1 MARVTKKAVKKKT
14 AKKKAVKKKAVKRK
28 SPASKKKSA
37 RPKMK
42 RTKTKSARSR
52 KKMDPVTLAVLS
64 KRFES
69 ITTKMANTLLRTG
82 RSGVLNLAKDF
93 STSIVTRDCEL
104 LTGAETLPIHV
115 LSGADLMARAMMD
128 LHPELRRGDAFLH
141 NSPYHGCSHP
151 ADHTILVP
159 VIDEKGEHH
168 FTVWVKAHQADCG
181 NGQPTTYMGHARD
194 VYEEGALIFP
204 AVKVQEDYE
213 DIEDVIRMCQMRIRV
228 PVQWRGDFLAMIGA
242 ARIGEREVLQMAV
255 EYGWDTLHTFAEEW
269 FDYSEKVM
277 ISAVKK
283 MPSGSATATS
293 THDPVPGTPPEGIPI
308 KVKVSIDGK
317 DARIEVDLRDNPDAM
332 PCGLNLSEACA
343 RTGAMIAVFNS
354 IEDPVPTNAGSFRRL
369 KVHIREGCVAGGGKH
384 PTSMSVATT
393 NLADRVTNP
402 TQRAFSKIKDGLG
415 LAECG
420 PIFPASL
427 GVISGVDPRNGDE
440 PFVNQIFLFDTGGAA
455 AAKTDAWLTICH
467 AGNSGMCFID
477 SVELD
482 ELHFPFLVDERR
494 LVRDTEGAGRTIG
507 APSGYCEYGPVG
519 GGELEVVYVADG
531 AINNAKGTLG
541 GLDGARIRNYHRRG
555 DGELVELPACEDIVL
570 KPGEKIVSY
579 SAGGGGYGPPVE
591 RPAAQVRYDVE
602 EGWISKERAREI
614 YGLVLSEDGSVNEA
628 ATAARRKELAGA

>member
-1 MARVTKKAVKKKT
+1 MMRAKTKVKGKSKKAEKRNLTGKGG
-14 AKKKAVKKKAVKRK
+14 KKAG
-28 SPASKKKSA
+28 
-37 RPKMK
+37 
-42 RTKTKSARSR
+42 
-52 KKMDPVTLAVLS
+52 MDPVTLAVLS

-115 LSGADLMARAMMD
+115 LSGADLMARSMMD
-128 LHPELRRGDAFLH
+128 LHPVLRRGDAFLH

-151 ADHTILVP
+151 ADHTILIP
-159 VIDEKGEHH
+159 VIDKKGVHH

-204 AVKVQEDYE
+204 AVKVQENFE
-213 DIEDVIRMCQMRIRV
+213 DIEDIIRMCQMRIRV
-228 PVQWRGDFLAMIGA
+228 PVQWRGDYLAMIGA
-242 ARIGEREVLQMAV
+242 ARIGEREVLAMAD
-255 EYGWDTLHTFAEEW
+255 EYGWETLHTFSEEW

-277 ISAVKK
+277 IAAIKK
-283 MPSGSATATS
+283 MPGGSATATS
-293 THDPVPGTPPEGIPI
+293 THDPVPGTPEEGIRI
-308 KVKVSIDGK
+308 KVEVKIDSK
-317 DARIEVDLRDNPDAM
+317 KARIEVDLRDNPDAM

-343 RTGAMIAVFNS
+343 RTGAMIGVFNS

-402 TQRAFSKIKDGLG
+402 VQRAFSKIEDGLG

-427 GVISGVDPRNGDE
+427 GVISGVDPRNENE
-440 PFVNQIFLFDTGGAA
+440 PFVNQIFLLDTGGAA

-494 LVRDTEGAGRTIG
+494 LVIDTEGAGRTIG

-519 GGELEVVYVADG
+519 GGDLEVVYVADG
-531 AINNAKGTLG
+531 AKNNAKGTLG
-541 GLDGARIRNYHRRG
+541 GYDGARIRNYHRRR

-579 SAGGGGYGPPVE
+579 SSGGGGYGPPVE
-591 RPAAQVRYDVE
+591 RPAAKVKFDVD
-602 EGWISKERAREI
+602 EGWVSRERAHEI
-614 YGLVLSEDGSVNEA
+614 YGVVLREDGSVDEA
-628 ATAARRKELAGA
+628 ATTGRRKALKAAGATGAGG

>member
-1 MARVTKKAVKKKT
+1 MAR
-14 AKKKAVKKKAVKRK
+14 AK
-28 SPASKKKSA
+28 
-37 RPKMK
+37 
-42 RTKTKSARSR
+42 TKTKTKAKARAKVKRPAR
-52 KKMDPVTLAVLS
+52 KKPGMDPVTLAVLS

-115 LSGADLMARAMMD
+115 LSGADIMARAMMD
-128 LHPELRRGDAFLH
+128 LHPVLKCGDAFLH
-141 NSPYHGCSHP
+141 NSPYHGGSHP
-151 ADHTILVP
+151 ADHTILIP
-159 VIDEKGEHH
+159 VIDKKGVHH

-204 AVKVQEDYE
+204 AVKVQQDYE

-228 PVQWRGDFLAMIGA
+228 PVQWRGDYLAMIGA
-242 ARIGEREVLQMAV
+242 ARIGEREVLAMAD
-255 EYGWDTLHTFAEEW
+255 EYGWETLHTFAGEW

-277 ISAVKK
+277 IAAIKK

-293 THDPVPGTPPEGIPI
+293 THDPVPGTPEGGIPI
-308 KVKVSIDGK
+308 KVGVKIDSK
-317 DARIEVDLRDNPDAM
+317 RARIEVDLRDNPDTM
-332 PCGLNLSEACA
+332 PCGLNLSEGCA

-354 IEDPVPTNAGSFRRL
+354 IEDQVPTNAGSFRRL
-369 KVHIREGCVAGGGKH
+369 KVHIREGCIAGGGKH

-402 TQRAFSKIKDGLG
+402 VQRAFSKIQDGLG

-427 GVISGVDPRNGDE
+427 GVISGVDPRSGDE
-440 PFVNQIFLFDTGGAA
+440 PFVNQIFLLDTGGAA

-482 ELHFPFLVDERR
+482 ELHFPFLVDERK
-494 LVRDTEGAGRTIG
+494 LVPDTEGAGRTVG

-519 GGELEVVYVADG
+519 GGDLEVVYVADG
-531 AINNAKGTLG
+531 AINNAKGTRG
-541 GLDGARIRNYHRRG
+541 GHDGARIRNYHRKVG
-555 DGELVELPACEDIVL
+555 GELIELPACEDIIL

-579 SAGGGGYGPPVE
+579 SSGGGGYGPPVE
-591 RPAAQVRYDVE
+591 RPAAQVKYDVD
-602 EGWISKERAREI
+602 EGWISKERAFEV
-614 YGLVLSEDGSVNEA
+614 YGVVLMEDGAVDEA
-628 ATAARRKELAGA
+628 ATVERRKSLAAGA